1 MRKAVPIY
9 RNGFLFLKPI
19 ISVSFFR
26 FRRTLQAQF
35 LANAIM
41 KPLIPFI
48 FLWFILVSS
57 TALFAQGDSA
67 YFAIKLCGPEFG
79 EKKIPGVYGV
89 DYIYPNKAELEYFKS
104 KGFKLMD
111 LPFKWERV
119 QPQLGGPL
127 DSLEMGR
134 INYFLNL
141 CDTLGLK
148 AKLSMQ
154 NFGRYRL
161 NENESIIGS
170 PELPV
175 TQFEDVWKKLAAY
188 WNGKQQLIGF
198 QIMNEPHDM
207 RELSWVVIAQK
218 AIDAIRTV
226 NSSQTIFVCGDS
238 YAASIDWKPN
248 NPKIHELVDI
258 SDNLVYEAHCYF
270 DKDLS
275 GQYLDASGATIK
287 AYEHNAYGSKTGVQ
301 AVKPFIKWLKKYK
314 KKGFI
319 GEYGV
324 PDDDPRWLLVLE
336 KFLAY
341 ITESGVNGAYW
352 AAGPWWGEYR
362 LSVEPRNGQDRPQMK
377 VLERYLFIVR

>member
-1 MRKAVPIY
+1 
-9 RNGFLFLKPI
+9 
-19 ISVSFFR
+19 
-26 FRRTLQAQF
+26 
-35 LANAIM
+35 M
-41 KPLIPFI
+41 KPLSLFI
-48 FLWFILVSS
+48 ILCLFVVGSS
-57 TALFAQGDSA
+57 NLFAQGDA
-67 YFAIKLCGPEFG
+67 PAFAIKLCGPEFG
-79 EKKIPGVYGV
+79 EKKMPGVYGV
-89 DYIYPNKAELEYFKS
+89 DYIYPNKAELQYFQS

-119 QPQLGGPL
+119 QPILGGPL
-127 DSLEMGR
+127 DSVEMGR
-134 INYFLNL
+134 ISNFLEL
-141 CDTLGLK
+141 CDSLGLQ

-154 NFGRYRL
+154 NFGRYLL
-161 NENESIIGS
+161 NGKEAVIGS

-175 TQFEDVWKKLAAY
+175 THFEDVWTKLAMS
-188 WNGKQQLIGF
+188 WNGKQNLIGF

-207 RELSWVVIAQK
+207 KELPWFSIAQK
-218 AIDAIRTV
+218 AIDAIRSV

-238 YAASIDWKPN
+238 YAATIDWKPN
-248 NPKIHELVDI
+248 NPKIHELIDI

-275 GQYLDASGATIK
+275 GQYLNPSGTTIN

-324 PDDDPRWLLVLE
+324 PDDDPRWLTVLD

-341 ITESGVNGAYW
+341 ISENGVSGAYW

-377 VLERYLFIVR
+377 ILERYLFVLK